1 MTQHTG
7 VTRQRWNS
15 QTFLSIILCIMRP
28 DVSGRVSIINLNYAA
43 RSITHHLNAMTRG
56 ALHLL
61 LLFLSAAAGL
71 QEFCRCTRKLDPVC
85 GADGV
90 SYNSPCLATC
100 RHRTSVACRGRCPCS
115 GEGSGA
121 PPPTGRATRLDTVA
135 GKCPRQIQPVCG
147 ENGRDYMNE
156 CLARWNK
163 TRVAC
168 RVPCPCTSQQEQYQT
183 LLNFHH
189 WIIISSP
196 P

>member
-15 QTFLSIILCIMRP
+15 QTFLFIILCIIRP
-28 DVSGRVSIINLNYAA
+28 DVSGRISIIKFNYAV
-43 RSITHHLNAMTRG
+43 RSIAHHLNAMTRA

-100 RHRTSVACRGRCPCS
+100 RQRTRVACRGRCPCS
-115 GEGSGA
+115 A
-121 PPPTGRATRLDTVA
+121 PTGQAKQLDTVA

-156 CLARWNK
+156 CLARWNG
-163 TRVAC
+163 TRAAC
-168 RVPCPCTSQQEQYQT
+168 RVPCPCTPQQEQY
-183 LLNFHH
+183 
-189 WIIISSP
+189 
-196 P
+196 